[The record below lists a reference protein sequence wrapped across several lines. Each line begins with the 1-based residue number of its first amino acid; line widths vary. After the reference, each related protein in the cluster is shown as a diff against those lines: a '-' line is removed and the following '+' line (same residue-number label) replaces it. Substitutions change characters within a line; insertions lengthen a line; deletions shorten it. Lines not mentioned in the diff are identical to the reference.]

1 MILWHLF
8 TGGNILGWLSLCGQ
22 IGISCLPPFHLL
34 LIGKWGKV
42 EKKIQ
47 TEFFFK
53 LHFYEGIN
61 SRHRYL
67 IFFSPPLLLKIC
79 FIATR
84 TELQGLGFNASYL
97 VHLNILTVALFHF
110 SLRHV
115 LGKSGDLSPIVKL
128 AGTTG
133 TTGSISD
140 WNTSIYSGNYSN
152 RLYGSQS

>member
-1 MILWHLF
+1 MTSVHWRKYSGLVESVWPDRNL
-8 TGGNILGWLSLCGQ
+8 
-22 IGISCLPPFHLL
+22 LPPSLPL
-34 LIGKWGKV
+34 ASNREVGEGG
-42 EKKIQ
+42 EKNKLS
-47 TEFFFK
+47 FFFK